1 MIPWQRSPERVL
13 LAVTGLEIPSM
24 ALKGTL
30 CSPSVGN
37 GTKTRRSGRSTPQR
51 GIGAAVARGLRALV
65 RASAVM
71 ACLSCLAA
79 KPALSQAD
87 ASGDGVLSGHGGAV
101 RSMAVLADGR
111 RLISGGFDSA
121 VIMWALDINA
131 AQRVFRHHDSAVNAL
146 AALDAGCFASGGEDG
161 RIALWCGDDAQ
172 PHRVLSG
179 HSAPISSLLHLR
191 GRQLLASASWDRSIR
206 LWRLSDGLAQ
216 GVIAGHDGPVTG
228 LAHLAD
234 GALVS
239 TSYDGQLRVTP
250 ARGPGRMLRLD
261 APLNAVAIT
270 RDDIIVTAGADGKV
284 RLFAADLQAL
294 GERDLGNGPLN
305 ALAVSPDG
313 AVIAAAGIRTQVTLI
328 RRQTLEVTGDILGPG
343 LPVWSLAF
351 SPDGSELFSGGADR
365 AVRRWNPLTAKPAGR
380 EIASAAPPERI
391 AESEEGARV
400 FRACRA
406 CHGLTAGDNSRA
418 GPSLHGIMGR
428 KIASAAGYAYS
439 QALKQRDIVWSK
451 ETISKL
457 FEIGPN
463 AYLPGTKMP
472 EQTIPDAQ
480 ARQALV
486 DWLDKITR

>member
-1 MIPWQRSPERVL
+1 
-13 LAVTGLEIPSM
+13 M
-24 ALKGTL
+24 AFKATL
-30 CSPSVGN
+30 FSPSVGN
-37 GTKTRRSGRSTPQR
+37 WTKTRRSGQFMAED
-51 GIGAAVARGLRALV
+51 GVGAALARGLLSIARTGVVAALF
-65 RASAVM
+65 
-71 ACLSCLAA
+71 SCFSVN
-79 KPALSQAD
+79 PALSQAD
-87 ASGDGVLSGHGGAV
+87 FSGSGALSGHGGAV

-121 VIMWALDINA
+121 VIAWNLHTNV
-131 AQRVFRHHDSAVNAL
+131 AQRVFRHHDSTVNAL
-146 AALDAGCFASGGEDG
+146 AALDAECFASGGEDG

-172 PHRVLSG
+172 PYRVLGG
-179 HSAPISSLLHLR
+179 HSAPISSLLYLR
-191 GRQLLASASWDRSIR
+191 ERQLLASASWDRSIR
-206 LWRLSDGLAQ
+206 LWRLSDGTSA

-228 LAHLAD
+228 LAQLGD

-250 ARGPGRMLRLD
+250 AQGPGRMVRLD
-261 APLNAVAIT
+261 APLNAVVVAG
-270 RDDIIVTAGADGKV
+270 DGVIVTAGADGKV
-284 RLFAADLQAL
+284 RLFAADLQEL
-294 GERDLGNGPLN
+294 GERDLGHGPLN

-313 AVIAAAGIRTQVTLI
+313 TAIAVAGIRTQVTLI
-328 RRQTLEVTGDILGPG
+328 RRHTLEVTGDILGPG

-391 AESEEGARV
+391 AENEEGARV

-406 CHGLTAGDNSRA
+406 CHGLIAGDNSRA

-428 KIASAAGYAYS
+428 KIASAPGYSYS

-451 ETISKL
+451 ETIAKL
-457 FEIGPN
+457 FEVGPN

-472 EQTIPDAQ
+472 EQTISDPQ

-486 DWLDKITR
+486 DWLDRITR